1 MSKNPFDPLFEDLPE
16 SLPIFPLE
24 GILLLPQGD
33 LPLNIFEPRY
43 IAMVDDA
50 LRSNRLIG
58 MIQPSGCTAANGPA
72 IFSTGCAGRIT
83 QFQETEDGRY
93 LLNLRGLCRFRV
105 EEELPLLHGYRRV
118 KPDWTNF
125 GPDMEHTGCPDLDRA
140 ELNQILKVFFEQHG
154 LTVSWALIEDIPNDG
169 LVTALAMVCPLSPS
183 EKQAL
188 LEAPCCQTRANL
200 LFKILDLSVHH
211 SFHGCLSEH

>member
-1 MSKNPFDPLFEDLPE
+1 MSKNPFDTLFEDLPE

-24 GILLLPQGD
+24 GVLLLPYGD

-50 LRSNRLIG
+50 LRTNRLIG
-58 MIQPSGCTAANGPA
+58 MIQPSGYAAANGPA
-72 IFSTGCAGRIT
+72 IFATGCAGRIT

-93 LLNLRGLCRFRV
+93 LLTLRGICRFRV
-105 EEELPLLHGYRRV
+105 EEEISPLHGYRRI
-118 KPDWTNF
+118 KADWSNF
-125 GPDMEHTGCPDLDRA
+125 KSDMGQAGCPDLDRA
-140 ELNQILKVFFEQHG
+140 GFNQILKTFFEHHG

-188 LEAPCCQTRANL
+188 LEAPCCQRRADL
-200 LFKILDLSVHH
+200 LFKILDLSIHH
-211 SFHGCLSEH
+211 LRHGCSSEH

>member
-16 SLPIFPLE
+16 RLPIFPLE
-24 GILLLPQGD
+24 GVLLLPQGD

-58 MIQPSGCTAANGPA
+58 IIQPSGYAAANGPA
-72 IFSTGCAGRIT
+72 IFSMGCAGRIT

-105 EEELPLLHGYRRV
+105 EEELPLFHGYRCI

-125 GPDMEHTGCPDLDRA
+125 APDMEYRGCPNLDRA
-140 ELNQILKVFFEQHG
+140 EFNQILKVFFEQHG

-200 LFKILDLSVHH
+200 LFKILGLSIHH
-211 SFHGCLSEH
+211 PSHGFLSEH

>member
-16 SLPIFPLE
+16 RLPIFPLE
-24 GILLLPQGD
+24 GVLLLPQGD

-58 MIQPSGCTAANGPA
+58 MIQPSGYAAANGPA

-105 EEELPLLHGYRRV
+105 EEELPPLHGYRRV
-118 KPDWTNF
+118 KPNWTNF
-125 GPDMEHTGCPDLDRA
+125 GPDMEHTGCPNLDRA
-140 ELNQILKVFFEQHG
+140 EFNQILKVFFEQHG

-200 LFKILDLSVHH
+200 LFKILGLSIHH
-211 SFHGCLSEH
+211 PSHGFLSEH